1 MDNQDIFNKI
11 KSAAENA
18 ETKEFPG
25 MEKVWSRIDAKLDDK
40 VEKKQNNNLKKL
52 MIAAS
57 VLLIFSIGY
66 QFLKSDKN
74 TVSPNE
80 NSIVTKEIIK
90 NKITDSIENNAVV
103 TTEKITNPIIKQ
115 NADEVLQKQITTQN
129 VVASSNEIDAS
140 PIQENNEVIKASK
153 ENIKD
158 QAVQKSSGTWLV
170 NNKFESRGVAYEK
183 VESNAKKEILEEKTK
198 EQSAKKLDPIIIVD
212 GKATNKT
219 TADLNDENI
228 ESILELPN
236 PIYYINSVLYT
247 EEELFGPNP
256 TSPYAPLN
264 KQKIESTT
272 VLTPEKAIKIY
283 GQKGKNG
290 VVIITTK
297 DGKPA
302 IKKK

>member
-129 VVASSNEIDAS
+129 VVASSNEIAAS

>member
-18 ETKEFPG
+18 ETKKFPG

-40 VEKKQNNNLKKL
+40 VEKKQNNNWKKL

-90 NKITDSIENNAVV
+90 NKILDSTENNAVV
-103 TTEKITNPIIKQ
+103 TTEIINPIIKE
-115 NADEVLQKQITTQN
+115 NADEVLQKQITTPN
-129 VVASSNEIDAS
+129 VVANSNEITAS
-140 PIQENNEVIKASK
+140 PIQENNEVMKASK
-153 ENIKD
+153 ENVKD
-158 QAVQKSSGTWLV
+158 QAAQKSSGTWLV

-272 VLTPEKAIKIY
+272 VLTPEKATKIY

>member
-1 MDNQDIFNKI
+1 M
-11 KSAAENA
+11 
-18 ETKEFPG
+18 
-25 MEKVWSRIDAKLDDK
+25 
-40 VEKKQNNNLKKL
+40 
-52 MIAAS
+52 
-57 VLLIFSIGY
+57 
-66 QFLKSDKN
+66 
-74 TVSPNE
+74 
-80 NSIVTKEIIK
+80 
-90 NKITDSIENNAVV
+90 
-103 TTEKITNPIIKQ
+103 
-115 NADEVLQKQITTQN
+115 
-129 VVASSNEIDAS
+129 
-140 PIQENNEVIKASK
+140 KASK

-158 QAVQKSSGTWLV
+158 QTLQKSSGTWLV

-198 EQSAKKLDPIIIVD
+198 EQSAKKLEPIIIVD

-272 VLTPEKAIKIY
+272 VLTPEKATKIY

-297 DGKPA
+297 DGKPT